1 MITGMVSQFQNN
13 WYFVDMPENAGTAFN
28 QELLTKQ
35 KEIVALTK
43 KHSLLAHVATNENAD
58 FYDYDVELNEES
70 VVNFLTELETLGK
83 KEESKEGKE
92 EEMKA
97 CDLVKISCT
106 CGNAHSE
113 EHLIGVVVREDDN
126 TQQVEVLVKGV
137 HAWITRKGLEVVA
150 VTTGQLG
157 DEK

>member
-1 MITGMVSQFQNN
+1 MSVTLRHKMFPLIIMYKDPEGE
-13 WYFVDMPENAGTAFN
+13 WDKFVKERILKELREDGFDKYTVIDEEAGKTFL
-28 QELLTKQ
+28 EFKV
-35 KEIVALTK
+35 KEK
-43 KHSLLAHVATNENAD
+43 
-58 FYDYDVELNEES
+58 
-70 VVNFLTELETLGK
+70 TEAGE

-97 CDLVKISCT
+97 GDLVKISCT